1 MLSDVPAADFETPAV
16 PDLPRTSCVPHHA
29 SSFFQSIRS
38 SAPFTLKDVPA
49 ATLETQSREAL
60 STWRLPKED
69 RKAEAEHEQVQVQP
83 TRSDCESLHERTSRH
98 RRFLISRSRSSAPF
112 TLKDVPAATLET
124 QSREALSTWRLPK
137 EDRKAEAEHEQVQVQ
152 PTRSDCESL
161 HERTAQIHEQEELL
175 LDSLSEVLR
184 VQDEPRES
192 RGSQALVDPTEW
204 RGQTDESLQRT
215 DHTPVA
221 QSRHSYYDMSGAS
234 ELSRRSWTLSRR
246 S

>member
-29 SSFFQSIRS
+29 SSFFQSI
-38 SAPFTLKDVPA
+38 
-49 ATLETQSREAL
+49 
-60 STWRLPKED
+60 
-69 RKAEAEHEQVQVQP
+69 
-83 TRSDCESLHERTSRH
+83 
-98 RRFLISRSRSSAPF
+98 RSSAPF

-234 ELSRRSWTLSRR
+234 ELSRRFRCAYLHRVLGWYYPRGELGCV
-246 S
+246 